1 MHNNWMPRGTDY
13 LCLHVATDAASLIAT
28 CRPPDVEPTRLQKY
42 ICRENTNSK
51 AISRSTVDQHY

>member
-28 CRPPDVEPTRLQKY
+28 WRPPDVEPTRLQKY
-42 ICRENTNSK
+42 ICRENQLESYK
-51 AISRSTVDQHY
+51 